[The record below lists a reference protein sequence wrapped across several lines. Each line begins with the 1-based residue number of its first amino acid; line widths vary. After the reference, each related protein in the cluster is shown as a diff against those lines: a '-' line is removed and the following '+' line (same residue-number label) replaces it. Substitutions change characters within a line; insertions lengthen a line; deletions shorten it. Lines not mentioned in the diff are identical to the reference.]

1 MMESTSTHPCH
12 RLSIPAA
19 KLFWCR
25 HCMQIFEDP
34 ITRWRH
40 SKTCLQSSSGKVRK
54 DRDGSTMQVFL
65 AANDLSVLR
74 REQNRTQMINQTI
87 RLGQSPGTDLRCFIC
102 KTTFVSIDEMRAH
115 VRTPCRKRETL
126 AVPKHKFSALPVEVK
141 PQIQIPNTASEI
153 IYIRDGH
160 QTVIS
165 LESSYTAE
173 IIAPVPDDQISA
185 VETVFPVASKSEE
198 VIKQPKNWNENK
210 ENNVRKRKR
219 ILFPKEVDDWQNRK
233 TSNSPKSDPQ
243 VTLSSSPLK
252 SDDPKDVLND
262 FEAPPI
268 KISKIINK
276 DPEDETT
283 QVKFRA
289 KPLQTKEEFSQL
301 LTAEKKDNQVFLEEE
316 PLSNGVVTEL
326 VTDEVVLFEDP
337 DSPAEK
343 IVTGAAA
350 EARLKDLFSTID
362 IQNKAKLSSPTKQA
376 KTINSSPKSPCKT
389 SSSPNIRKDEINN
402 YRNNDVEKD
411 EKQLSLSKEE
421 EVDTSGFLLYMPPI
435 NAGSVTLPDPLL
447 DLRSGLPA
455 EMLLDE
461 TTNTKPPIPNVPEAI
476 NHFDAS
482 DIMEETRLPSHIF
495 DGDLLPSHNHS
506 EVLFEEIMDEK
517 ENSPLD
523 ESKLAEGLVS
533 DEINFEEAVNI
544 ESPVGVNEVE
554 EEREKMIPAREVLS
568 VEEVVST
575 EVIAPI
581 KENSQ
586 IFASLEEISLSD
598 TVDHVE
604 EIAHTPI
611 VTPIKEISVSIK
623 ETIENTIPVET
634 VTSVL
639 EKTIETL
646 QSVKETTAVETM
658 PEESVPL
665 VKETTIAETVPPI
678 LEPIPTEAVLPIL
691 EPIPTEAVLP
701 ILEPIPTEAVLPI
714 LEPIPT
720 EAIPPVLKPIH
731 IDAVALQE
739 PPEFAVAALEHATSK
754 VAAAALEPMLPEVAM
769 APLEPASTEAATV
782 ALEPVPNEVAN
793 SSSETTPSEV
803 ATASLESIPSEDMI
817 VAMEPETP
825 EAAIAATELETLE
838 VATAA
843 MEPETPEVVTAAMEP
858 ETPEVATATMEPETP
873 EVATATM
880 EPETPEVATATMEP
894 ETPEV
899 VTATMEPEIPEV
911 ATVSLEPIPSEAMTA
926 AMEPKTLEATTAAME
941 PKTPEAATAAIE
953 PKTQEVTT
961 TTMQPETL
969 EAVTAALE
977 PKTLEAMAAALEITP
992 VKDTAIKEIK
1002 PGEVTPSTNAIRGT
1016 PEILEQSESDQIE
1029 NKESLEMSNQTA
1041 ELISAE
1047 KNSEMNNKEA
1057 EKEEAEKT
1065 EAKAKHKSAKLF
1077 KCKACSNTFKT
1088 SQALQKHSR
1097 VPCKVK
1103 HTRSLSQKILR
1114 PKQPCI
1120 KIEKKPIKKKM
1131 VKPQRRPKFMVPIIP
1146 ITRSELIRPT
1156 VPRRPKRFS
1165 RRKRKKSFFID
1176 EQNRILPFVNV
1187 LMSELSDK
1195 DRFFYKLGMINQ
1207 CRKIPASSEMTT
1219 VPNGEIAAV
1228 ETLGDSLEQCS
1239 SKIDAK
1245 TDPTYLSEI
1254 ASLSPA
1260 KVVAAE
1266 PQGIAFSASPAV
1278 AAACVS
1284 DKENPSALAKGL
1296 CLSLP
1301 TLEKMEDDQFHDPNC
1316 ISPIHVKAEPHDPT
1330 GQSVQ
1335 SPCWEAA
1342 PRLAQLPGVMQI
1354 VRVTSAKSL
1363 NEIDTT
1369 DKPSVTPE
1377 SDQSNILA
1385 NGKNLSSSNSSPQS
1399 KKMSKETVNDSNSNI
1414 GCQLGAKTLALKCEK
1429 KKVMNLKEAFENV
1442 VEDSASLPKKVSA
1455 TLPEKS
1461 IKEQSCSD
1469 VVQKD
1474 KTNLSEKKI
1483 ERKSDNK
1490 LKIQTKTKA
1499 ESKKQLKKSKMV
1511 SLDNTDQCHR
1521 HKNSAKSKHN
1531 HSCTTKHD
1539 VIKPVNQSKIH
1550 SRNNNNNRNAK
1561 ATDSCNGANIEKGKK
1576 MPHSVVGSDS
1586 SNSQKRISSTLSKN
1600 VKTLSSKKVTPDRK
1614 VSCKRATSK
1623 QETPL
1628 ATTSLCKKVASKL
1641 ETPLAT
1647 TSLCKKVA
1655 SKQET
1660 PLATTSLCK
1669 KVALKQETPLA
1680 TTSLC
1685 KKVAINQEAHLPN
1698 LLFKQCSVS
1707 LRKQVRTQQVTQK
1720 KEELKLRSLKV
1731 DISNESDL
1739 SNHQNKISS
1748 TSTISTRS
1756 SPVRKSA
1763 CNRSLESVSNQ
1774 KNTSSLIKKQ
1784 KKRTK
1789 CQNQDKGIAKP
1800 VSKSLQMKQRKSSH
1814 IFNTSLQNF
1823 KNVTSKKK
1831 SNGQNCQAVPS
1842 KYHSIDSLSLSS
1854 KKISNLSVES
1864 SLQTVTKHGKERNKC
1879 DPLSKK
1885 AAISN
1890 LSRVTRRTRNFL
1902 NSQVDC
1908 KDIPKAVTALKT
1920 NEKSLSAIKGSNSH
1934 HKNKSKVSQ
1943 GASQT
1948 IKDHLNHGKRNS
1960 LSEKISGKPEVSE
1973 YQLEI
1978 SQAVPTSETKH
1989 RKSKTLGG
1997 RYTPKKQQSLGSPS
2011 IDCSNT
2017 SSIPYLRTRSIS
2029 KNDSA
2034 PLISE
2039 SVANSTYS
2047 MSSRSKSKLC
2057 SESISHTAFQ
2067 NKQSVSDKNISS
2079 SPTYHNTKS
2088 NLPMTNISRYLS
2100 KSVGKQCNKMNTIS
2114 DCMKELPKKP
2124 TLKNKKLKDEI
2135 KPSSISE
2142 ECHTKNLPVLGESC
2156 SENSLVSSECHSE
2169 QPVTEL
2175 QSEKLLQNS
2184 EATAVTTVTTSAVT
2198 LTSSHSSNDGLVT
2211 NSDPVEG
2218 KTPVQNSETTFTLS
2232 SVATLNP
2239 RVSIATQTDSSFLK
2253 ETKAENISS
2262 GSCDNVEKKEPPLSS
2277 VSLNPDPSPPLPSSP
2292 ITNTTPV
2299 PVDDIPF
2306 SVALSEEERSEN
2318 VAPKDIRLDTSALP
2332 LPPEIV
2338 INDNPLP
2345 SISPSLGT
2353 TSELVQVTRELQ
2365 EDTETSILQQESVS
2379 IPSSAD
2385 TEPAGQQLVLDNMT
2399 DPNVLVQYLSN
2410 FDPSLLS
2417 QDVTFVIIQ
2426 GTPDEPVSLPNDHN
2440 FIIEQT
2446 AISEPTERES
2456 ANSSLIYT
2464 LQPQLDITTEAEVVI
2479 TDSS

>member
-1 MMESTSTHPCH
+1 
-12 RLSIPAA
+12 
-19 KLFWCR
+19 
-25 HCMQIFEDP
+25 MQIFEDP

-54 DRDGSTMQVFL
+54 DKDGSTMQVFL
-65 AANDLSVLR
+65 TANNLSELR
-74 REQNRTQMINQTI
+74 REQNKSRAIS
-87 RLGQSPGTDLRCFIC
+87 RSVGPGQSPGTDLRCFIC

-115 VRTPCRKRETL
+115 VRTPCRKRTTL
-126 AVPKHKFSALPVEVK
+126 AVPKHKFSALPAEVK
-141 PQIQIPNTASEI
+141 TSIQIPNTASEI
-153 IYIRDGH
+153 IYIKDGH

-165 LESSYTAE
+165 LENAYTE
-173 IIAPVPDDQISA
+173 EVLNTEFTEPSQEFETDNISA
-185 VETVFPVASKSEE
+185 TEEVVILPDTFDTTTNLNAIEQTVEISAIETVFPVVSKSEE

-233 TSNSPKSDPQ
+233 TSNSPKSDLQ

-262 FEAPPI
+262 FETPPM

-568 VEEVVST
+568 VEEVD
-575 EVIAPI
+575 APSPRHSE
-581 KENSQ
+581 ENQ
-586 IFASLEEISLSD
+586 
-598 TVDHVE
+598 
-604 EIAHTPI
+604 
-611 VTPIKEISVSIK
+611 
-623 ETIENTIPVET
+623 
-634 VTSVL
+634 
-639 EKTIETL
+639 
-646 QSVKETTAVETM
+646 
-658 PEESVPL
+658 
-665 VKETTIAETVPPI
+665 
-678 LEPIPTEAVLPIL
+678 
-691 EPIPTEAVLP
+691 
-701 ILEPIPTEAVLPI
+701 
-714 LEPIPT
+714 
-720 EAIPPVLKPIH
+720 
-731 IDAVALQE
+731 
-739 PPEFAVAALEHATSK
+739 
-754 VAAAALEPMLPEVAM
+754 
-769 APLEPASTEAATV
+769 
-782 ALEPVPNEVAN
+782 
-793 SSSETTPSEV
+793 
-803 ATASLESIPSEDMI
+803 
-817 VAMEPETP
+817 
-825 EAAIAATELETLE
+825 
-838 VATAA
+838 
-843 MEPETPEVVTAAMEP
+843 
-858 ETPEVATATMEPETP
+858 
-873 EVATATM
+873 
-880 EPETPEVATATMEP
+880 
-894 ETPEV
+894 
-899 VTATMEPEIPEV
+899 
-911 ATVSLEPIPSEAMTA
+911 
-926 AMEPKTLEATTAAME
+926 
-941 PKTPEAATAAIE
+941 
-953 PKTQEVTT
+953 
-961 TTMQPETL
+961 
-969 EAVTAALE
+969 
-977 PKTLEAMAAALEITP
+977 
-992 VKDTAIKEIK
+992 
-1002 PGEVTPSTNAIRGT
+1002 
-1016 PEILEQSESDQIE
+1016 EILEESKLDQINNE
-1029 NKESLEMSNQTA
+1029 ESLLPVAKSLEMSNQVV
-1041 ELISAE
+1041 ELIPEE
-1047 KNSEMNNKEA
+1047 KNSEMKSDKETD
-1057 EKEEAEKT
+1057 KEEEDISVTEKIET
-1065 EAKAKHKSAKLF
+1065 KPKHKSAKLF
-1077 KCKACSNTFKT
+1077 KCKACNNMFKT

-1207 CRKIPASSEMTT
+1207 CRKIPASSETTT

-1228 ETLGDSLEQCS
+1228 ETLGDSLEQCL

-1342 PRLAQLPGVMQI
+1342 PCLAQLPGVMQI

-1377 SDQSNILA
+1377 SDQSNILV

-1469 VVQKD
+1469 AVQKD
-1474 KTNLSEKKI
+1474 KTNLSEKNI
-1483 ERKSDNK
+1483 ECKSDNK

-1550 SRNNNNNRNAK
+1550 SRNNNINRNAK

-1628 ATTSLCKKVASKL
+1628 ATTSLCKKVASKQ

-1669 KVALKQETPLA
+1669 KVASKQETPLA

-1685 KKVAINQEAHLPN
+1685 KKVASKQETPLATTSLCKKVASKQETPLATTSLCKKVASKQENPLATTSLCKKVASKQETPLATTSLCKKVASKQETPLATLPKKVASNQEVPVAT
-1698 LLFKQCSVS
+1698 SVS
-1707 LRKQVRTQQVTQK
+1707 CK
-1720 KEELKLRSLKV
+1720 KVASSKESLMA
-1731 DISNESDL
+1731 
-1739 SNHQNKISS
+1739 
-1748 TSTISTRS
+1748 TSTLRMKQNSSQEPFIATTNLNKKIAS
-1756 SPVRKSA
+1756 SP
-1763 CNRSLESVSNQ
+1763 ES
-1774 KNTSSLIKKQ
+1774 
-1784 KKRTK
+1784 
-1789 CQNQDKGIAKP
+1789 P
-1800 VSKSLQMKQRKSSH
+1800 VAT
-1814 IFNTSLQNF
+1814 TSLCE
-1823 KNVTSKKK
+1823 KLTSCGNPAL
-1831 SNGQNCQAVPS
+1831 STF
-1842 KYHSIDSLSLSS
+1842 SLSS
-1854 KKISNLSVES
+1854 KKIPSKLHSMALNMELLSTLSSPMKESRNLVSPKTENFSESLLSNDRTFPTQSTMS
-1864 SLQTVTKHGKERNKC
+1864 
-1879 DPLSKK
+1879 PLSKT
-1885 AAISN
+1885 
-1890 LSRVTRRTRNFL
+1890 VY
-1902 NSQVDC
+1902 
-1908 KDIPKAVTALKT
+1908 
-1920 NEKSLSAIKGSNSH
+1920 GS
-1934 HKNKSKVSQ
+1934 
-1943 GASQT
+1943 G
-1948 IKDHLNHGKRNS
+1948 
-1960 LSEKISGKPEVSE
+1960 
-1973 YQLEI
+1973 
-1978 SQAVPTSETKH
+1978 
-1989 RKSKTLGG
+1989 
-1997 RYTPKKQQSLGSPS
+1997 
-2011 IDCSNT
+2011 
-2017 SSIPYLRTRSIS
+2017 
-2029 KNDSA
+2029 
-2034 PLISE
+2034 SE
-2039 SVANSTYS
+2039 SVSNQTTHYTL
-2047 MSSRSKSKLC
+2047 SRCQRKTC
-2057 SESISHTAFQ
+2057 
-2067 NKQSVSDKNISS
+2067 
-2079 SPTYHNTKS
+2079 
-2088 NLPMTNISRYLS
+2088 
-2100 KSVGKQCNKMNTIS
+2100 
-2114 DCMKELPKKP
+2114 
-2124 TLKNKKLKDEI
+2124 TLQM
-2135 KPSSISE
+2135 P
-2142 ECHTKNLPVLGESC
+2142 
-2156 SENSLVSSECHSE
+2156 EN
-2169 QPVTEL
+2169 QI
-2175 QSEKLLQNS
+2175 QKLL
-2184 EATAVTTVTTSAVT
+2184 
-2198 LTSSHSSNDGLVT
+2198 
-2211 NSDPVEG
+2211 
-2218 KTPVQNSETTFTLS
+2218 
-2232 SVATLNP
+2232 
-2239 RVSIATQTDSSFLK
+2239 
-2253 ETKAENISS
+2253 
-2262 GSCDNVEKKEPPLSS
+2262 
-2277 VSLNPDPSPPLPSSP
+2277 
-2292 ITNTTPV
+2292 
-2299 PVDDIPF
+2299 
-2306 SVALSEEERSEN
+2306 
-2318 VAPKDIRLDTSALP
+2318 
-2332 LPPEIV
+2332 
-2338 INDNPLP
+2338 
-2345 SISPSLGT
+2345 
-2353 TSELVQVTRELQ
+2353 
-2365 EDTETSILQQESVS
+2365 
-2379 IPSSAD
+2379 
-2385 TEPAGQQLVLDNMT
+2385 
-2399 DPNVLVQYLSN
+2399 
-2410 FDPSLLS
+2410 
-2417 QDVTFVIIQ
+2417 
-2426 GTPDEPVSLPNDHN
+2426 
-2440 FIIEQT
+2440 
-2446 AISEPTERES
+2446 
-2456 ANSSLIYT
+2456 
-2464 LQPQLDITTEAEVVI
+2464 
-2479 TDSS
+2479 